1 MELLFCQKPE
11 QTRACADRQGGPLNF
26 VSDFPGPEAGSSEL
40 RRAVDLKPH
49 FETRLSIISR
59 LFQILIYLILCKNT
73 MTLISNAK
81 SMIIGTGLTQPRS
94 KTGLTATTLMLT
106 SLERALANA
115 GVGLRDLDGLI
126 AVPSLAEPRFM
137 EAHYLATRMN
147 LLPHK
152 NFIAKTIDTGGAGPI
167 TGLLEADRMIR
178 MQGRNVVAVIAG
190 DAVSSLDTEEFLR
203 RADAG
208 CSSSHKGEDIS
219 PVIPL
224 GYDRVAQWQIR
235 NQGVTREQLAM
246 VSVLMSRQAL
256 RHPLA
261 MTKKPLT
268 LEDVLN
274 SKQVGPATN
283 VLECARRADGGAAL
297 IVANADYLRSKV
309 SKRGASVRLESR
321 VQNSPLV
328 LAGGEASGP
337 LYPPPII
344 DEEMFSCDEAAS
356 TALRNA
362 GLQTH
367 DIDFFGLYDC
377 FPICFLRAVEAV
389 KLAPRFGAGKWIEEM
404 YQRSEA
410 NGGVLSPS
418 EFPVNT
424 HGGLL
429 SFGAPW
435 ETPAMYNIIEA
446 VAQLTNNA
454 HDRQVPNAKKALVYG
469 NGGIFSASAV
479 AILGKGETEQH

>member
-1 MELLFCQKPE
+1 MLNT
-11 QTRACADRQGGPLNF
+11 TRSL
-26 VSDFPGPEAGSSEL
+26 
-40 RRAVDLKPH
+40 
-49 FETRLSIISR
+49 
-59 LFQILIYLILCKNT
+59 
-73 MTLISNAK
+73 
-81 SMIIGTGLTQPRS
+81 IIGTGLTKPTAKS
-94 KTGLTATTLMLT
+94 NMTATTLMLS

-115 GVGLRDLDGLI
+115 GVGLRDLDGII

-147 LLPHK
+147 LLPQK

-178 MQGRNVVAVIAG
+178 MQGRNLVAVVAG
-190 DAVSSLDTEEFLR
+190 DAVSSLHTDEFLR

-208 CSSSHKGEDIS
+208 CSSSHIGESIS

-224 GYDRVAQWQIR
+224 GYDRVAQWQFR
-235 NQGVTREQLAM
+235 NKGVTREQLAM

-261 MTKKPLT
+261 MTRNPVT
-268 LEDVLN
+268 LEQVL
-274 SKQVGPATN
+274 SAKPIGPMTGL
-283 VLECARRADGGAAL
+283 LECARRADGGASL
-297 IVANADYLRSKV
+297 IVASSDYLQHRITK
-309 SKRGASVRLESR
+309 GCNARLER
-321 VQNSPLV
+321 RFHNSPYV
-328 LAGGEASGP
+328 LSGGEASGP

-344 DEEMFSCDEAAS
+344 DEEMFSCDHAAT
-356 TALRNA
+356 TAFNNA
-362 GLQTH
+362 GLSTK

-377 FPICFLRAVEAV
+377 FPICFIRAVEAV
-389 KLAPRFGAGKWIEEM
+389 GLAPKFEGGKWVEEM
-404 YQRSEA
+404 YKKSEA
-410 NGGVLSPS
+410 NGGVLSPE

-435 ETPAMYNIIEA
+435 ETPAMYNVLEA
-446 VAQLTNNA
+446 VAQLTKNA
-454 HDRQVPNAKKALVYG
+454 GDRQLSNVKKALVYG

-479 AILGKGETEQH
+479 AILSMD

>member
-1 MELLFCQKPE
+1 MLNA
-11 QTRACADRQGGPLNF
+11 TRSL
-26 VSDFPGPEAGSSEL
+26 
-40 RRAVDLKPH
+40 
-49 FETRLSIISR
+49 
-59 LFQILIYLILCKNT
+59 
-73 MTLISNAK
+73 
-81 SMIIGTGLTQPRS
+81 IIGTGLTKPTAKS
-94 KTGLTATTLMLT
+94 NMTATTLMLS

-115 GVGLRDLDGLI
+115 GVGLRDLDGII

-147 LLPHK
+147 LLPQK

-178 MQGRNVVAVIAG
+178 MQGRNLVAVVAG
-190 DAVSSLDTEEFLR
+190 DAVSSLPTDEFLR

-208 CSSSHKGEDIS
+208 CSSSHIGESIS

-224 GYDRVAQWQIR
+224 GYDRVAQWQFR
-235 NQGVTREQLAM
+235 NKGVTREQLAM

-261 MTKKPLT
+261 MTRNPVT
-268 LEDVLN
+268 LEQVL
-274 SKQVGPATN
+274 SAKPIGPMTGL
-283 VLECARRADGGAAL
+283 LECARRADGGASL
-297 IVANADYLRSKV
+297 IVASSDYLQHRITK
-309 SKRGASVRLESR
+309 GCNARLER
-321 VQNSPLV
+321 RFHNSPYV
-328 LAGGEASGP
+328 LSGGEASGP

-344 DEEMFSCDEAAS
+344 DEEMFSCDHAAT
-356 TALRNA
+356 TAFNNA
-362 GLQTH
+362 GLSTK

-377 FPICFLRAVEAV
+377 FPICFIRAVEAV
-389 KLAPRFGAGKWIEEM
+389 GLAPKFEGGKWVEEM
-404 YQRSEA
+404 YKKSEA
-410 NGGVLSPS
+410 NGGVLSPE

-435 ETPAMYNIIEA
+435 ETPAMYNVLEA
-446 VAQLTNNA
+446 VAQLTKNA
-454 HDRQVPNAKKALVYG
+454 GDRQLSNVKKALVYG

-479 AILGKGETEQH
+479 AILSMD